1 MKLNLLNADRKKGK
15 SIDKASAP
23 RSRRGRNVLVF
34 FAFVVLS
41 AVFWFMQSLQDVYTT
56 SFSIPISYS
65 ELPPDIGVSGRL
77 PDRLDIMLKD
87 QGIVLLT
94 YKLKGF
100 SPINISPSKAQLH
113 KKKSMRLNKWD
124 LVELLQK
131 QLETSTTVATISP
144 EDIKAT
150 FYTRKKKT
158 VPVVINGQTVPKEGF
173 YAFDPVFSPSE
184 VTIYGSAEALASI
197 GSVNTEEFSIDG
209 LESDFSGD
217 IAIAPIDD
225 IVIDPT
231 NIRMQVR
238 VEQLTEQT
246 FELPII
252 TKNVPEGFL
261 LRPLP
266 GKVSIQLTL
275 PTSHYKEVS
284 EADLQT
290 AVFYPS
296 SPDSLRSDSSL
307 PVELIM
313 KPDWLKHYKI
323 TPSHVQFIIER
334 IQ

>member
-15 SIDKASAP
+15 RIDKASAP
-23 RSRRGRNVLVF
+23 RSRRGRNFLVF

-56 SFSIPISYS
+56 SFSIPVTYS
-65 ELPPDIGVSGRL
+65 ELPPDIGASGKL
-77 PDRLDIMLKD
+77 PDRLDVMLKD
-87 QGIVLLT
+87 QGIILLT

-100 SPINISPSKAQLH
+100 SPISIAPSKAQLH
-113 KKKSMRLNKWD
+113 KKKSMKLRKRD
-124 LVELLQK
+124 LIELLQY
-131 QLETSTTVATISP
+131 QLETSTTISAISP
-144 EDIKAT
+144 EEINTT
-150 FYTRKKKT
+150 FYKRKKKT
-158 VPVVINGQTVPKEGF
+158 VPVVINGQTIPKDGF
-173 YAFDPVFSPSE
+173 YAFDPVLSPKE
-184 VTIYGSAEALASI
+184 VTIYGSAEALAAI
-197 GSVNTEEFSIDG
+197 TSVKTEEFSIDG
-209 LESDFSGD
+209 LDSDFSGD
-217 IAIAPIDD
+217 VTVETIDD
-225 IVIDPT
+225 IIIEPT

-275 PTSHYKEVS
+275 PTSRYKEVS
-284 EADLQT
+284 DADLQA

-296 SPDSLRSDSSL
+296 SSDSLHSDSSL
-307 PVELIM
+307 PVELVM
-313 KPDWLKHYKI
+313 KPDWLRHYKI
-323 TPSHVQFIIER
+323 TPSQVQFIIER